1 MEQEVILSLRN
12 ITKTFPGVKAL
23 DDISVDF
30 FKGEVHSIAG
40 ENGAGK
46 STLMKIL
53 TGVYS
58 LEQGE
63 IWLNGIKE
71 KIRNPLDAIKKG
83 LSIIF
88 QEFNLIDALSIT
100 ENIFID
106 RLSKSKGM
114 WIDWKEAN
122 RKAAEFMKEVGY
134 DIDTTPLIKD
144 LSVAEK
150 QMVEIAKAISY
161 GSKIII
167 MDEPS
172 ATLTSREVE
181 SLIRIVNGLREKGVT
196 VIYISHKLEEVLEI
210 SDRVSVM
217 RDGKLI
223 STKNVEN
230 VTREGII
237 VDMVGRTIGQEFP
250 VREQPV
256 LASENILEVKDLR
269 RDGVFEDISF
279 TLQKGQVLGL
289 AGLVGAGRTEIVRA
303 IFGADKLDGGEIF
316 LGGKKVN
323 ITRPED
329 SIKNRIALLTEDR
342 KSQGLLLQFPISKNI
357 SLANLGKVTH
367 RGMVSRKQEKDVAE
381 EYVELLSIK
390 TPSTEQRAINLS
402 GGNQQKV
409 VIAKWLFADSDII
422 ILDEPTRGIDIGAK
436 HEIYLLINRL
446 VQEGKSII
454 FISSELP
461 ELLAMS
467 DRIIVVNEGRIK
479 GSLERKEDITAE
491 NVMQLILKN

>member
-1 MEQEVILSLRN
+1 
-12 ITKTFPGVKAL
+12 
-23 DDISVDF
+23 
-30 FKGEVHSIAG
+30 
-40 ENGAGK
+40 
-46 STLMKIL
+46 
-53 TGVYS
+53 
-58 LEQGE
+58 
-63 IWLNGIKE
+63 
-71 KIRNPLDAIKKG
+71 
-83 LSIIF
+83 
-88 QEFNLIDALSIT
+88 
-100 ENIFID
+100 
-106 RLSKSKGM
+106 M

-134 DIDTTPLIKD
+134 DIDTTTLIKD

-279 TLQKGQVLGL
+279 TPVSY
-289 AGLVGAGRTEIVRA
+289 TH
-303 IFGADKLDGGEIF
+303 LDVYKRQCSTT
-316 LGGKKVN
+316 L
-323 ITRPED
+323 
-329 SIKNRIALLTEDR
+329 KNR
-342 KSQGLLLQFPISKNI
+342 
-357 SLANLGKVTH
+357 
-367 RGMVSRKQEKDVAE
+367 
-381 EYVELLSIK
+381 
-390 TPSTEQRAINLS
+390 
-402 GGNQQKV
+402 
-409 VIAKWLFADSDII
+409 
-422 ILDEPTRGIDIGAK
+422 
-436 HEIYLLINRL
+436 
-446 VQEGKSII
+446 
-454 FISSELP
+454 
-461 ELLAMS
+461 
-467 DRIIVVNEGRIK
+467 
-479 GSLERKEDITAE
+479 
-491 NVMQLILKN
+491 

>member
-134 DIDTTPLIKD
+134 DT
-144 LSVAEK
+144 V
-150 QMVEIAKAISY
+150 SY
-161 GSKIII
+161 
-167 MDEPS
+167 
-172 ATLTSREVE
+172 TH
-181 SLIRIVNGLREKGVT
+181 LR
-196 VIYISHKLEEVLEI
+196 
-210 SDRVSVM
+210 
-217 RDGKLI
+217 
-223 STKNVEN
+223 
-230 VTREGII
+230 
-237 VDMVGRTIGQEFP
+237 
-250 VREQPV
+250 
-256 LASENILEVKDLR
+256 
-269 RDGVFEDISF
+269 
-279 TLQKGQVLGL
+279 
-289 AGLVGAGRTEIVRA
+289 
-303 IFGADKLDGGEIF
+303 
-316 LGGKKVN
+316 
-323 ITRPED
+323 
-329 SIKNRIALLTEDR
+329 
-342 KSQGLLLQFPISKNI
+342 
-357 SLANLGKVTH
+357 
-367 RGMVSRKQEKDVAE
+367 
-381 EYVELLSIK
+381 
-390 TPSTEQRAINLS
+390 
-402 GGNQQKV
+402 
-409 VIAKWLFADSDII
+409 
-422 ILDEPTRGIDIGAK
+422 
-436 HEIYLLINRL
+436 
-446 VQEGKSII
+446 
-454 FISSELP
+454 
-461 ELLAMS
+461 
-467 DRIIVVNEGRIK
+467 
-479 GSLERKEDITAE
+479 
-491 NVMQLILKN
+491 